1 MVSARKE
8 VRAGRKRTA
17 SAWAGRRG
25 EDHPSVAGYVR
36 GYQRVYQNPD
46 INYQGVQY
54 CSSMQAADLLQQ
66 RAVTTK

>member
-1 MVSARKE
+1 MVSARKNKE
-8 VRAGRKRTA
+8 VRAGRKRA
-17 SAWAGRRG
+17 AWAGRRG